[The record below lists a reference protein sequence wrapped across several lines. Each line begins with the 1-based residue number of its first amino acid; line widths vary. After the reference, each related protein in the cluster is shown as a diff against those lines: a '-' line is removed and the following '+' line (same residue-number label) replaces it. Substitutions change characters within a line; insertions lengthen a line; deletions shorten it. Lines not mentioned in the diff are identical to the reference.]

1 MGTLDKI
8 DIEVRLTLVMLGMRL
23 KSAAVPQL

>member
-8 DIEVRLTLVMLGMRL
+8 DEEVRLTLVMLGMRL

>member
-8 DIEVRLTLVMLGMRL
+8 DEEDRLTLVMLGMRL